1 MGRTFK
7 RVFYVIIVLGLAAA
21 GLAYAF
27 RPQPVPADF
36 ATVDRGALT
45 VTVDDTGR
53 TRVRDVYRVSAP
65 VAGRL
70 LRIEARV
77 GDAAMAGETVLATI
91 EPSDP
96 TFLDR
101 RTRSQARA
109 EVKAAEATLA
119 LAQAEL
125 NRVRAELT
133 FARSELERARRLV
146 LRNNISKRAL
156 DKAGRDVS
164 TGQAA
169 EESAT
174 ATVRM
179 RRHQLEM
186 ARAMLITPSQ
196 KNGKAGGQC
205 CVDVRAPVSG
215 RVLRLIQESE
225 GVIAA
230 GTPLLEIG
238 DPSDLEIVVDLL
250 SSDAVKVREGAAVMI
265 EGWGG
270 EAVLKGTVRRIEP
283 YGFTKISALGIEEQ
297 RVNAIIDFA
306 EPRQKWNSLGH
317 GFRVETRI
325 VVWQG
330 ENVLKLPL
338 SALFRQGED
347 WAVFALVAGKA
358 RLRTLTIGRSNQSE
372 AELKDGLAEG
382 DRVVLHPSD
391 RIADGVALVAR
402 SAG

>member
-7 RVFYVIIVLGLAAA
+7 RIFYVVIVLGLAAA

-27 RPQPVPADF
+27 RPQAVPADF
-36 ATVDRGALT
+36 ATVGRGKLM

-77 GDAAMAGETVLATI
+77 GDAATAGETVLATI

-96 TFLDR
+96 SFLDR
-101 RTRSQARA
+101 RSRSQAQA
-109 EVKAAEATLA
+109 EVKAAKAALA

-125 NRVRAELT
+125 ERVRAELT
-133 FARSELERARRLV
+133 FARSELERARALV
-146 LRNNISKRAL
+146 LRNNISKRAM
-156 DKAGRDVS
+156 DKAGRDVQ

-169 EESAT
+169 EQSAA
-174 ATVRM
+174 ATVRI
-179 RRHQLEM
+179 RRYELEM
-186 ARAMLITPSQ
+186 ARAMLIRPGQ
-196 KNGKAGGQC
+196 KRGKTGGQC
-205 CVDVRAPVSG
+205 CVEVRAPVSG

-238 DPSDLEIVVDLL
+238 DPGDLEIVVDLL
-250 SSDAVKVREGAAVMI
+250 SSDAVKVREGAAVMV
-265 EGWGG
+265 EEWGG
-270 EAVLKGTVRRIEP
+270 GTTLAGTVRRIEP

-306 EPRQKWNSLGH
+306 EPREKWRSLGH
-317 GFRVETRI
+317 GYRVEVRI

-347 WAVFALVAGKA
+347 WAVFALIGGKA
-358 RLRTLTIGRSNQSE
+358 RLRRLAIGRSNASE
-372 AELKDGLAEG
+372 AELQDGLSEG

-391 RIADGVALVAR
+391 RIVEGVELVSR
-402 SAG
+402 PAG

>member
-109 EVKAAEATLA
+109 EVK
-119 LAQAEL
+119 
-125 NRVRAELT
+125 
-133 FARSELERARRLV
+133 
-146 LRNNISKRAL
+146 
-156 DKAGRDVS
+156 
-164 TGQAA
+164 AA

-402 SAG
+402 PAG

>member
-7 RVFYVIIVLGLAAA
+7 RVFYIVIVLGLAAA

-27 RPQPVPADF
+27 RPQAVPADF
-36 ATVDRGALT
+36 ATIGRGTLM

-77 GDAAMAGETVLATI
+77 GDAATAGETVLATI

-101 RTRSQARA
+101 RSRSQARA
-109 EVKAAEATLA
+109 EVKAAEAALA

-133 FARSELERARRLV
+133 FARSELERARTLV
-146 LRNNISKRAL
+146 LRNNISKRAV

-169 EESAT
+169 EESAA

-196 KNGKAGGQC
+196 KRSKAGGQC

-225 GVIAA
+225 GIIAA

-238 DPSDLEIVVDLL
+238 DPGDLEIVVDLL

-265 EGWGG
+265 EEWGG
-270 EAVLKGTVRRIEP
+270 GTTLAGTVRRIEP

-306 EPRQKWNSLGH
+306 EPRQKWSSLGH
-317 GFRVETRI
+317 GYRVETRI

-338 SALFRQGED
+338 SALFRDGED
-347 WAVFALVAGKA
+347 WAVFALVGGKA
-358 RLRTLTIGRSNQSE
+358 KRKRLGIGRSNASE
-372 AELKDGLAEG
+372 AELREGLAEG
-382 DRVVLHPSD
+382 DKVVLHPSD
-391 RIADGVALVAR
+391 RIVEGVELVAR
-402 SAG
+402 PNG

>member
-7 RVFYVIIVLGLAAA
+7 RIFYVVIVLGLAAA

-27 RPQPVPADF
+27 RPQAVPADF
-36 ATVDRGALT
+36 ATVGRGKLM

-77 GDAAMAGETVLATI
+77 GDAATAGETVLATI

-96 TFLDR
+96 SFLDR
-101 RTRSQARA
+101 RSRSQAQA
-109 EVKAAEATLA
+109 EVKAAEAALA

-125 NRVRAELT
+125 ERVRAELT
-133 FARSELERARRLV
+133 FARSELERARALV
-146 LRNNISKRAL
+146 LRNNISKRAM
-156 DKAGRDVS
+156 DKAGRDVQ

-169 EESAT
+169 EQSAA
-174 ATVRM
+174 ATVRI
-179 RRHQLEM
+179 RRYELEM
-186 ARAMLITPSQ
+186 ARAMLIRPGQ
-196 KNGKAGGQC
+196 KRGKTGGQC
-205 CVDVRAPVSG
+205 CVEVRAPVSG

-238 DPSDLEIVVDLL
+238 DPGDLEIVVDLL
-250 SSDAVKVREGAAVMI
+250 SSDAVKVREGAAVMV
-265 EGWGG
+265 EEWGG
-270 EAVLKGTVRRIEP
+270 GTTLAGTVRRIEP

-306 EPRQKWNSLGH
+306 EPREKWRSLGH
-317 GFRVETRI
+317 GYRVEVRI

-347 WAVFALVAGKA
+347 WAVFALIGGKA
-358 RLRTLTIGRSNQSE
+358 RLRRLAIGRSNASE
-372 AELKDGLAEG
+372 AELQDGLSEG

-391 RIADGVALVAR
+391 RIVEGVELVSR
-402 SAG
+402 PAG

>member
-1 MGRTFK
+1 M
-7 RVFYVIIVLGLAAA
+7 
-21 GLAYAF
+21 
-27 RPQPVPADF
+27 
-36 ATVDRGALT
+36 
-45 VTVDDTGR
+45 
-53 TRVRDVYRVSAP
+53 
-65 VAGRL
+65 
-70 LRIEARV
+70 
-77 GDAAMAGETVLATI
+77 
-91 EPSDP
+91 
-96 TFLDR
+96 
-101 RTRSQARA
+101 
-109 EVKAAEATLA
+109 KAAEATLA

-402 SAG
+402 PAG

>member
-1 MGRTFK
+1 M
-7 RVFYVIIVLGLAAA
+7 
-21 GLAYAF
+21 
-27 RPQPVPADF
+27 
-36 ATVDRGALT
+36 
-45 VTVDDTGR
+45 
-53 TRVRDVYRVSAP
+53 DVYRVSAP

-77 GDAAMAGETVLATI
+77 GDAATAGETVLATI

-96 TFLDR
+96 SFLDR
-101 RTRSQARA
+101 RSRSQAQA
-109 EVKAAEATLA
+109 EVKAAEAALA

-125 NRVRAELT
+125 ERVRAELT
-133 FARSELERARRLV
+133 FARSELERARALV
-146 LRNNISKRAL
+146 LRNNISKRAM
-156 DKAGRDVS
+156 DKAGRDVQ

-169 EESAT
+169 EQSAA
-174 ATVRM
+174 ATVRI
-179 RRHQLEM
+179 RRYELEM
-186 ARAMLITPSQ
+186 ARAMLIRPGQ
-196 KNGKAGGQC
+196 KRGKTGGQC
-205 CVDVRAPVSG
+205 CVEVRAPVSG

-238 DPSDLEIVVDLL
+238 DPGDLEIVVDLL
-250 SSDAVKVREGAAVMI
+250 SSDAVKVREGAAVMV
-265 EGWGG
+265 EEWGG
-270 EAVLKGTVRRIEP
+270 GTTLAGTVRRIEP

-306 EPRQKWNSLGH
+306 EPREKWRSLGH
-317 GFRVETRI
+317 GYRVEVRI

-347 WAVFALVAGKA
+347 WAVFALIGGKA
-358 RLRTLTIGRSNQSE
+358 RLRRLAIGRSNASE
-372 AELKDGLAEG
+372 AELQDGLSEG

-391 RIADGVALVAR
+391 RIVEGVELVSR
-402 SAG
+402 PAG

>member
-27 RPQPVPADF
+27 RPQAVPADF
-36 ATVDRGALT
+36 ATVDRGKLM

-77 GDAAMAGETVLATI
+77 GDAATAGETVLATI

-96 TFLDR
+96 SFLDR
-101 RTRSQARA
+101 RSRSQAQA
-109 EVKAAEATLA
+109 EVKAAEAALA

-125 NRVRAELT
+125 KRVRAELT
-133 FARSELERARRLV
+133 FARSELERARALV
-146 LRNNISKRAL
+146 LRNNISKRAM
-156 DKAGRDVS
+156 DKAGRDVQ

-169 EESAT
+169 EQSAA
-174 ATVRM
+174 ATVRI
-179 RRHQLEM
+179 RRYELEM
-186 ARAMLITPSQ
+186 ARAMLIRPGQ
-196 KNGKAGGQC
+196 KRGKTGSQC
-205 CVDVRAPVSG
+205 CVEVRAPVSG

-238 DPSDLEIVVDLL
+238 DPGDLEIVVDLL
-250 SSDAVKVREGAAVMI
+250 SSDAVKVREGAAVMV
-265 EGWGG
+265 EEWGG
-270 EAVLKGTVRRIEP
+270 GTTLAGTVRRIEP

-306 EPRQKWNSLGH
+306 EPREKWRSLGH
-317 GFRVETRI
+317 GYRVEVRI

-338 SALFRQGED
+338 SALFRDGED
-347 WAVFALVAGKA
+347 WAVFALVGGKA
-358 RLRTLTIGRSNQSE
+358 RLRRLAIGRSNASE
-372 AELKDGLAEG
+372 AQLRDGLAEG

-391 RIADGVALVAR
+391 RIVEGVELVSR
-402 SAG
+402 PAG